1 MLDLILDNIIPIL
14 TGLGGIV
21 GGFVTH
27 KYTSINSKTD
37 SIKQLLEQNTQLVSE
52 VNRLQD

>member
-1 MLDLILDNIIPIL
+1 MLDTILENIIPFL
-14 TGLGGIV
+14 TGLGGVI

-37 SIKQLLEQNTQLVSE
+37 SIKQLLA
-52 VNRLQD
+52 